1 MRSLGPKTSRN
12 THEIVDMGISRVA
25 SSQAIHETYCLMTKI
40 AKNAFFSFAT
50 LNQVANDSRKTLT
63 LVFQHKNKLE
73 ILKNKVSTKLKN
85 REWWKTLPKANK
97 IIKNLFDSIMISL
110 SKHTSHLIKYNHTN
124 EIDIHWTL
132 DLCVVY
138 EYQVWISP

>member
-40 AKNAFFSFAT
+40 AKNASFSFAT

-85 REWWKTLPKANK
+85 RE
-97 IIKNLFDSIMISL
+97 
-110 SKHTSHLIKYNHTN
+110 
-124 EIDIHWTL
+124 
-132 DLCVVY
+132 
-138 EYQVWISP
+138 